1 MSDPPSSVRVVTD
14 GPVFDSSLPEARSA
28 AAGLPVGAALS
39 SGAAPCVEAQLVA
52 ALEDGFVA
60 CLQDLEPGLEL
71 QQLLLAFSPRWLGAT
86 AQLEWLRAHARC
98 TAWWAA
104 QQATALVAYAGVE
117 PQRQSFE
124 VRGEQV
130 TLEDVAREE
139 VGVVLRWTSNF
150 TQDRIDEARLL
161 VRALPQTLEAL
172 QRGDV
177 SPAHVRVI
185 AESASKLAL
194 TTSVGSEQFVSA
206 CSQLE
211 RRVLPVAT
219 QQGLSRTRSAANRAV
234 SQIDPSGRMQR
245 RDAAYQTRGVWLRDD
260 PDGISTIIGRLASEH
275 AHAAMNAIES
285 LARADDWGDPSLGV
299 GERRSLAMLHLVLN
313 GTSAAGVQSDDEA
326 ALPEPKKLPAPIR
339 AHVDVVVDLPTL
351 LGLQD
356 NDGEIVGG
364 GSIAAESVRQ
374 LVLADPTSTMRR
386 LVTDPTTGH
395 LLDIGRRRYVIP
407 DPLREF
413 IEIRDQRCRFPGCH
427 ARASS
432 AEIDHARPWDDGG
445 PSDRSNLGAL
455 CKRHH
460 QVKTHGG
467 WTITSSK
474 DSGACIWR
482 SPSGSTYAHDVVSVL
497 TALADT
503 SAAEA
508 AAPTRSPKAEP
519 AAQSAE
525 SGVPFPHG
533 GVGQARHLIDDDT

>member
-1 MSDPPSSVRVVTD
+1 MSDPPSSVRFVTD

-28 AAGLPVGAALS
+28 VAGLTVGAALS
-39 SGAAPCVEAQLVA
+39 SDAAPCVEAQLVA

-104 QQATALVAYAGVE
+104 QQATALVAYAGAE

-161 VRALPQTLEAL
+161 VGALPQSLEAL
-172 QRGDV
+172 QRGNI

-194 TTSVGSEQFVSA
+194 TSSMGTEQFLSA

-211 RRVLPVAT
+211 RRVLPVAA

-234 SQIDPSGRMQR
+234 SLIDPSGRAQR

-275 AHAAMNAIES
+275 AHAAMNVIET
-285 LARADDWGDPSLGV
+285 LARADNWGDPSLGI
-299 GERRSLAMLHLVLN
+299 GERRSLAMLHLVLG
-313 GTSAAGVQSDDEA
+313 GTSAAGAQSDA
-326 ALPEPKKLPAPIR
+326 VSALSEPKKLPAPIR

-364 GSIAAESVRQ
+364 GSITAESVRE
-374 LVLADPTSTMRR
+374 LVLADRTSTMRR
-386 LVTDPTTGH
+386 LITDPTTGH

-407 DPLREF
+407 DTVREF

-432 AEIDHARPWDDGG
+432 AEIDHARPWDEGG
-445 PSDRSNLGAL
+445 PSDRFNLGAL

-467 WTITSSK
+467 WSITSSRG
-474 DSGACIWR
+474 SGACTWR
-482 SPSGSTYAHDVVSVL
+482 SPSGSTYKHDAVSVVEVVAESASGDGA
-497 TALADT
+497 AL
-503 SAAEA
+503 
-508 AAPTRSPKAEP
+508 TRSPQ
-519 AAQSAE
+519 AATAGRLGQ

-533 GVGQARHLIDDDT
+533 GVGQTRNLIDDDT